1 MTVKELLNKYDFYDY
16 DKTGFESFAVFF
28 PKDDFEKAKSF
39 DIDYIDSIENHKEL
53 LERQLDLEVLYY
65 KIMRADELEKTNTGK
80 PYDVIAADTERDH
93 YMSAQE
99 AMEYGLIDNVITSR

>member
-1 MTVKELLNKYDFYDY
+1 MTVKELLNKYDFYNY

-53 LERQLDLEVLYY
+53 FEKQLDLEVLYY
-65 KIMRADELEKTNTGK
+65 KIMRADELEKTIFKHETWTHNDKVAFAFSKWICILVKTL
-80 PYDVIAADTERDH
+80 
-93 YMSAQE
+93 Q
-99 AMEYGLIDNVITSR
+99 NNC

>member
-53 LERQLDLEVLYY
+53 IEKQLDLEVLYY
-65 KIMRADELEKTNTGK
+65 KIIVLTNLKKQFSSTK
-80 PYDVIAADTERDH
+80 L
-93 YMSAQE
+93 
-99 AMEYGLIDNVITSR
+99 GLTMTKLHLLFQNGFVY